1 MGIIG
6 SIRKHSWLAVLL
18 VGIAIVAFIIGD
30 LSKNNKQKAFAKL
43 DGEEITYEYF
53 NARLNQSEKNSQGR
67 NTNTYAFKE
76 AVWQDIVT
84 DRLLGKELVALG
96 ITVSDSEMTDMYVGR
111 FIHRELLNQFRDAQ
125 TGAYNVEQV
134 RNIALQIDNLPD
146 TMEAK
151 IQWIEYQ
158 ERLRDDRRK
167 EKYYVMLTGGM
178 YMPNAIA
185 QKIAEISAKT
195 SDVRVAALPYSQITD
210 VTLTDADYQQ
220 YFDAHRKELNKDFFG
235 VDQKIEV
242 RELVYAV
249 FTATPSEEDMANINK
264 EVGEWWNEMQTL
276 QGTEFSDF
284 VNMHGYYDTMFYSSD
299 VFAAPLDTIIK
310 GSAAGKLIDPQVVN
324 RISAQEVYN
333 PLNRLYVMGKVLKTE
348 MRPDSLRFST
358 IFIPNENYKVQDNAG
373 NAQSLVT
380 RSVEET
386 KHLRDSAMAAIAAG
400 MPFEEAFTAFSHNA
414 DKDTSRGDSHW
425 MLDGTILFNEEVVH
439 HNIGDVFNYDLPN
452 DRGHIIVKVTNKTA
466 PKMKYRVALVTKDIV
481 PSSETE
487 RAIREK
493 ANQFASRYTTCRAM
507 MEGAQSENIQLH
519 NMLVISMTDSLD
531 GLTGTR
537 DAIRWAF
544 DEKTGIDAVSGQL
557 YASDYN
563 YAVVA
568 LRDVYNPGKL
578 TLEQVR
584 HLNPQFE
591 SLVRN
596 EVIGKQLMEKAQQAM
611 NKSKDIEG
619 IATALN
625 IATVDTVLG
634 ANFMM
639 PSLGRY
645 GMEPRVMA
653 TIAAKNTTGLVG
665 PIQGAS
671 GVYIINI
678 DSNAKGELM
687 DPSTIRQQYE
697 TTGQRSI
704 SFLMSVLLNRV
715 KLVDNRLLYM

>member
-1 MGIIG
+1 M
-6 SIRKHSWLAVLL
+6 V
-18 VGIAIVAFIIGD
+18 
-30 LSKNNKQKAFAKL
+30 
-43 DGEEITYEYF
+43 
-53 NARLNQSEKNSQGR
+53 
-67 NTNTYAFKE
+67 
-76 AVWQDIVT
+76 
-84 DRLLGKELVALG
+84 
-96 ITVSDSEMTDMYVGR
+96 
-111 FIHRELLNQFRDAQ
+111 
-125 TGAYNVEQV
+125 
-134 RNIALQIDNLPD
+134 
-146 TMEAK
+146 
-151 IQWIEYQ
+151 
-158 ERLRDDRRK
+158 
-167 EKYYVMLTGGM
+167 
-178 YMPNAIA
+178 
-185 QKIAEISAKT
+185 
-195 SDVRVAALPYSQITD
+195 
-210 VTLTDADYQQ
+210 
-220 YFDAHRKELNKDFFG
+220 
-235 VDQKIEV
+235 
-242 RELVYAV
+242 
-249 FTATPSEEDMANINK
+249 
-264 EVGEWWNEMQTL
+264 
-276 QGTEFSDF
+276 
-284 VNMHGYYDTMFYSSD
+284 
-299 VFAAPLDTIIK
+299 
-310 GSAAGKLIDPQVVN
+310 
-324 RISAQEVYN
+324 
-333 PLNRLYVMGKVLKTE
+333 KVLKTE

-380 RSVEET
+380 RSIEET

-466 PKMKYRVALVTKDIV
+466 PKMKY
-481 PSSETE
+481 
-487 RAIREK
+487 
-493 ANQFASRYTTCRAM
+493 NQFASRYTTCRAM

-568 LRDVYNPGKL
+568 LRDVYNPVKL

-625 IATVDTVLG
+625 ITTVDTVLG

-678 DSNAKGELM
+678 DSNAQGELM